1 MLKQQQDVAR
11 LKQRFTELLC
21 ETLQLAE
28 VQAPLM
34 VPKDSGVQDNLS
46 GTERAVA
53 VHIRAEQRDY
63 EIVHSLAKWKRS
75 VLAYYGCQPGEGI
88 VAQMKAIRADE
99 EQLTERHSVL
109 VEQWDWERVIQPA
122 ERSLDTLKA
131 TVRDIYQA
139 LRALYL
145 QFSPEADGQLASEV
159 VFIHAE
165 QLRQMFPQLSPK
177 QREHEITKL
186 HKAVF
191 LMGIGGELA
200 DGIPH
205 DARAAD
211 YDDWSTQVE
220 HPASGQ
226 CLAGLN
232 GDLLV
237 WHAPI
242 DDALEL
248 SSMGIRVNS
257 DALKRQVALR
267 KSYVLLQQPWH
278 QQLLHG
284 ELPECIG
291 GGIGQSRVA
300 MWVLQLAHISATQ
313 APQLSWPQRSKLS
326 PQQAVA

>member
-1 MLKQQQDVAR
+1 MLKQQQQVAKI
-11 LKQRFTELLC
+11 KQRMTELLC

-46 GTERAVA
+46 GSEKAVA
-53 VHIRAEQRDY
+53 VHIKAEQRDY
-63 EIVHSLAKWKRS
+63 EVVHSLAKWKRS
-75 VLAYYGCQPGEGI
+75 VLAHYGCQPGEGI

-109 VEQWDWERVIQPA
+109 VEQWDWERVLA
-122 ERSLDTLKA
+122 SHERTLDTLKT
-131 TVRDIYQA
+131 TVREIYQT

-145 QFSPEADGQLASEV
+145 QFSPPSSGELAPDV

-191 LMGIGGELA
+191 IIGIGGELA
-200 DGIPH
+200 DGSLH
-205 DARAAD
+205 DGRAAD
-211 YDDWSTQVE
+211 YDDWSTAVE
-220 HPASGQ
+220 YPTSREV
-226 CLAGLN
+226 LPGLN

-242 DDALEL
+242 NDALEL
-248 SSMGIRVNS
+248 SSMGVRV
-257 DALKRQVALR
+257 DAQALKYQVAER
-267 KSYVLLQQPWH
+267 NSQHLLQQPWH
-278 QQLLHG
+278 QQLLQG

-300 MWVLQLAHISATQ
+300 MWVLQLPHIAATQ
-313 APQLSWPQRSKLS
+313 APQLHWQPKLKSQRD
-326 PQQAVA
+326 AA

>member
-21 ETLQLAE
+21 ETLQLTE

-34 VPKDSGVQDNLS
+34 VPTNSGVQDNLS

-53 VHIRAEQRDY
+53 VHVKAEQRDY

-75 VLAYYGCQPGEGI
+75 VLAHYGCQPGEGI

-99 EQLTERHSVL
+99 ERLTERHSVL
-109 VEQWDWERVIQPA
+109 VEQWDWERVIQPT

-131 TVRDIYQA
+131 MVRHIYQA
-139 LRALYL
+139 LRALYIEFAPATSAEL
-145 QFSPEADGQLASEV
+145 AADV

-191 LMGIGGELA
+191 LIGIGGELA

-220 HPASGQ
+220 HPATGEHF
-226 CLAGLN
+226 AGLN

-242 DDALEL
+242 NDALEL

-257 DALKRQVALR
+257 AALERQVELR
-267 KSYVLLQQPWH
+267 KSYGLLQQPWH

-284 ELPECIG
+284 QLPECIG

-300 MWVLQLAHISATQ
+300 MWALQLAHISATQ
-313 APQLSWPQRSKLS
+313 APQLSWPQ
-326 PQQAVA
+326 PVTINQQQAVA

>member
-21 ETLQLAE
+21 ETLQLTE

-53 VHIRAEQRDY
+53 VHVKAEQRDY

-75 VLAYYGCQPGEGI
+75 VLAHYGCQPGEGI

-99 EQLTERHSVL
+99 ERLTERHSVL

-139 LRALYL
+139 LRALHV
-145 QFSPEADGQLASEV
+145 QFSPEAGNDLASEV

-165 QLRQMFPQLSPK
+165 QLRRMFPQLSPK
-177 QREHEITKL
+177 QREYEITKL

-191 LMGIGGELA
+191 LIGIGGELA
-200 DGIPH
+200 DGMPH
-205 DARAAD
+205 DDRAAD
-211 YDDWSTQVE
+211 YDDWSTQIE
-220 HPASGQ
+220 HPASGEHF
-226 CLAGLN
+226 AGLN

-237 WHAPI
+237 WHEPI
-242 DDALEL
+242 NDALEL

-257 DALKRQVALR
+257 SALEHQVALR
-267 KSYVLLQQPWH
+267 KSYSLLQLPWH
-278 QQLLHG
+278 QQLLNG

-313 APQLSWPQRSKLS
+313 APQLLWPQQLNHNHQR
-326 PQQAVA
+326 AVA